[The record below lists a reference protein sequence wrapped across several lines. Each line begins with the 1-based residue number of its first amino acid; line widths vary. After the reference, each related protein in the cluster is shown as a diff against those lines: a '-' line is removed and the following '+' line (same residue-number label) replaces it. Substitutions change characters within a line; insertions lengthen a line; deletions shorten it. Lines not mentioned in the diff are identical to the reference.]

1 MLRPCPTWVVAL
13 GLALALLTGATRVR
27 AESAAVLP
35 VRESARVDERV
46 RRDAATALVAAL
58 AAEGVRVRSPADT
71 EAALVGDPLAAC
83 AGLDCAGGVA
93 RRLGVDVVVVL
104 SVFGTALRAESVT
117 VALATADGLSFGGEA
132 DVDAEHPVDRAV
144 TAALAEA
151 RIRLGAGTRG
161 TLRVE
166 TTPPGATVHIDGE
179 FRGETPVFRAI
190 EPGAHR
196 VVVSQPGRVSETRDV
211 VVQLHE
217 ETAIALTLAPVTVPV
232 AAPREVPASRPWLG
246 PLVLGGAGAA
256 LLAFDLASLVTI
268 GCSEEAPGGACRRE
282 IVVDPLPFGLYAGLG
297 GGALVGALLWWLLG
311 GEAPDEAPPTSARLR
326 LDVGLGDVTLRG
338 RF

>member
-1 MLRPCPTWVVAL
+1 MLRPCPTSLVAL
-13 GLALALLTGATRVR
+13 GLALALVTAAARAR
-27 AESAAVLP
+27 AESAAVLT
-35 VRESARVDERV
+35 VRESARMDERT
-46 RRDAATALVAAL
+46 RRDAGAALVAAL
-58 AAEGVRVRSPADT
+58 VAEGVRVRGPADT
-71 EAALVGDPLAAC
+71 EALLVGDPLAAC
-83 AGLDCAGGVA
+83 AGLDCAGNVA

-104 SVFGTALRAESVT
+104 SVFGSAARAESVT

-132 DVDAEHPVDRAV
+132 DVDAETPLDRAV
-144 TAALAEA
+144 AAALAEA

-179 FRGETPVFRAI
+179 FRGETPIFRAI

-196 VVVSQPGRVSETRDV
+196 VVVSQPGRVSETREV

-217 ETAIALTLAPVTVPV
+217 ETAIALTLAPVPL
-232 AAPREVPASRPWLG
+232 APSREEPASRPWLG

-256 LLAFDLASLVTI
+256 LLAFDLASLATL
-268 GCSEEAPGGACRRE
+268 GCSEEGPGGACRRE

-311 GEAPDEAPPTSARLR
+311 GDAPDEGPPTSARLR
-326 LDVGLGDVTLRG
+326 IDVGPGDVTLRG